1 MKDFCCKILFSILF
15 CALFACESLN
25 MPPLNMVVDDDIFK
39 NEAGINAYMA
49 RLYGE
54 LPIEDFHF
62 TVAGFYTG
70 GATNPYIGVWS
81 EELVRN
87 IEGYHVQPNGNQ
99 LHWWGYESVR
109 NVNYFLE
116 KISDYSSNF
125 TLEQLNAFLGEAYFI
140 RAYYYFAMVKRYGG
154 IPIIDKVQNYPGQT
168 LEELKV
174 KRNSEQEVYN
184 FIEKDLDEAIRLL
197 PEKSLQL
204 GRANKGVAYALKS
217 RAMLYAASIAKYGTL
232 QLGGILGI
240 PSQEASRYFNSS
252 LNASLEVAKRY
263 SLYNKYTDKAE
274 NYWHLFLDKDSPET
288 IFAKY
293 YYYPNFCHSFD
304 AFNIPFQMRGASGYG
319 SLMSPTLEIVELFGE
334 MDGSFDGLKIENNG
348 EPIRFDNTM
357 DLFVNVEP
365 RLKGS
370 VILPGDVFKGEV
382 IDIQKGLYTSYP
394 NGELLTSTD
403 WTKTY
408 SGDKG
413 EVHITGK
420 SGIGNSES
428 SVTGFHLRKY
438 QNPDMP
444 HGILVMDRSEQSWI
458 DMRYGEILLNQA
470 EAAFEL
476 GKKDLALDA
485 LNAIRER
492 AGAKLYSLNDIS
504 IDVIR
509 RERRLE
515 LCFENHSYWDLRRWR
530 TAALEINN
538 KQYTALCP
546 YYIYDEGKYIFKKE
560 GVGSFFTF
568 DPKVYYLM
576 IPNAEITKNDL
587 LEQNPGY

>member
-15 CALFACESLN
+15 LALIACESLN

-109 NVNYFLE
+109 NVNY
-116 KISDYSSNF
+116 
-125 TLEQLNAFLGEAYFI
+125 
-140 RAYYYFAMVKRYGG
+140 
-154 IPIIDKVQNYPGQT
+154 
-168 LEELKV
+168 
-174 KRNSEQEVYN
+174 

-370 VILPGDVFKGEV
+370 VILPGDIFKGEV

-403 WTKTY
+403 WNKTY

-444 HGILVMDRSEQSWI
+444 HSILVMGRSEQPWI

-560 GVGSFFTF
+560 VVGSFFTF